1 LRTAAAKIKN
11 PTIPENK
18 KVTSKM
24 NTSKENNNLQNNSS
38 VAGGKSYNIAV
49 IEGDGIG
56 PEVTKQA
63 VRVLDAVAE
72 QFGHTFNYRYC
83 LLGADAIDKT
93 GSPLPGETIDICLD
107 SDAILF
113 GAIGHPKY
121 DNDPSAKVRPE
132 QGLLGL
138 RKALQLYANI
148 RPVTTYATLHH
159 LSPLKTKNIEG
170 VDFIIFRELT
180 GGIYFGKKELSED
193 GLSAIDE
200 CSYTKEEIERI
211 AHLAFKSAQLRRKKL
226 TLVDKANVLETSR
239 LWRKV
244 VKEIASQ
251 YPDIEVDFLFVD
263 NAAMQIILN
272 PKQFDIILTEN
283 MFGDIISDEASVI
296 SGSLGL
302 LPSAS
307 VGNKSALFEP
317 IHGSYPQA
325 AGKDI
330 ANPLGS
336 ILSAAMML
344 EHFHLTEEADLVR
357 KGVEWTIENKFVTK
371 DIDPANF
378 YFTTTVGELIV
389 DYIEKN
395 ISGKVNKENI
405 ELRKSTII

>member
-1 LRTAAAKIKN
+1 MNRIVNDKNLNSKN
-11 PTIPENK
+11 P
-18 KVTSKM
+18 
-24 NTSKENNNLQNNSS
+24 L
-38 VAGGKSYNIAV
+38 AGDRGAWKIAV

-63 VRVLDAVAE
+63 IRVLDAIAE
-72 QFGHTFNYRYC
+72 LFKHKFEYTFC
-83 LLGADAIDKT
+83 LMGADAIDKT
-93 GSPLPGETIDICLD
+93 GNPLPDETIEICLN

-121 DNDPSAKVRPE
+121 DNDPTAKVRPE
-132 QGLLGL
+132 QGLLRL
-138 RKALQLYANI
+138 RKSLQLYANI
-148 RPVTTYATLHH
+148 RPISTYTSLQH
-159 LSPLKTKNIEG
+159 LSPLKSKNIEG

-180 GGIYFGKKELSED
+180 GGIYFGKKETNTENTLA
-193 GLSAIDE
+193 LDE
-200 CSYTKEEIERI
+200 CTYTREEIERI
-211 AHLAFKSAQLRRKKL
+211 AGLAFHFAQKPKRRKKL

-244 VKEIASQ
+244 VQEMAPKF
-251 YPDIEVDFLFVD
+251 PDVTVDYMFVD

-307 VGNKSALFEP
+307 VGINERIALFEP

-330 ANPLGS
+330 ANPIGS

-344 EHFHLTEEADLVR
+344 EFLSMEEEAKLIRDAVN
-357 KGVEWTIENKFVTK
+357 WTLMNSFVTK
-371 DIDPANF
+371 DIDPVNF
-378 YFTTTVGELIV
+378 YFTSTIGELIS
-389 DYIEKN
+389 DY
-395 ISGKVNKENI
+395 ISGKISGIVNAENI

>member
-1 LRTAAAKIKN
+1 M
-11 PTIPENK
+11 K
-18 KVTSKM
+18 K
-24 NTSKENNNLQNNSS
+24 
-38 VAGGKSYNIAV
+38 NIAV

-56 PEVTKQA
+56 PEVTRQS
-63 VRVLDAVAE
+63 VRILNAIAE
-72 QFGHTFNYRYC
+72 NFGHQFHYKYC

-93 GSPLPGETIDICLD
+93 GSPLPQETIDICLD

-121 DNDPSAKVRPE
+121 DNDPTAKVRPE

-138 RKALQLYANI
+138 RKALQLFANI
-148 RPVTTYATLHH
+148 RPVNTYPSLHH
-159 LSPLKTKNIEG
+159 LSPLKTKNVED
-170 VDFIIFRELT
+170 VDFVIFRELT
-180 GGIYFGKKELSED
+180 GGIYFGAKQVNEEHTRASD
-193 GLSAIDE
+193 D
-200 CSYTKEEIERI
+200 CVYTREEIERVT
-211 AHLAFKSAQLRRKKL
+211 HLAFKYAQQRKKKL

-244 VKEIASQ
+244 VQEIAGS
-251 YPDIEVDFLFVD
+251 YADVTVDFLFVD

-272 PKQFDIILTEN
+272 PKQFDVVLTEN

-307 VGNKSALFEP
+307 VGNRTALFEP

-330 ANPLGS
+330 ANPIGS
-336 ILSAAMML
+336 ILSAAML
-344 EHFHLTEEADLVR
+344 LDHFQLTDEAALVR
-357 KGVEWTIENKFVTK
+357 EAVEWTLSNGFVTK
-371 DIDPANF
+371 DIDPVNF
-378 YFTTTVGELIV
+378 YFTSTLGELIS
-389 DYIEKN
+389 DYV
-395 ISGKVNKENI
+395 SGKIPGSVKTENI

>member
-1 LRTAAAKIKN
+1 M
-11 PTIPENK
+11 K
-18 KVTSKM
+18 K
-24 NTSKENNNLQNNSS
+24 
-38 VAGGKSYNIAV
+38 NIAV

-56 PEVTKQA
+56 PEVTKQS
-63 VRVLDAVAE
+63 VKVLNAIAE
-72 QFGHTFNYRYC
+72 NFGHEFTYVYC

-93 GSPLPGETIDICLD
+93 GTPLPQETIDHCLD

-121 DNDPSAKVRPE
+121 DNDPTAKVRPE
-132 QGLLGL
+132 QGLLGI

-148 RPVTTYATLHH
+148 RPVTTYSSLHH

-170 VDFIIFRELT
+170 VDFVIYRELT
-180 GGIYFGKKELSED
+180 GGIYFGAKKLNEEQTQASD
-193 GLSAIDE
+193 D
-200 CSYTKEEIERI
+200 CVYTKEEIERI
-211 AHLAFKSAQLRRKKL
+211 SHLAFKHAQTRRKKL

-244 VKEIASQ
+244 VQEIALQ
-251 YPDIEVDFLFVD
+251 YPDVAVDFLFVD

-272 PKQFDIILTEN
+272 PKQFDVILTEN

-307 VGNKSALFEP
+307 VGNRTALFEP

-330 ANPLGS
+330 ANPTGS
-336 ILSAAMML
+336 ILSAAML
-344 EHFHLTEEADLVR
+344 LDHFGLKEEAALVR
-357 KGVEWTIENKFVTK
+357 EAVEWTLSNGFVTK
-371 DIDPANF
+371 DIDPVNF
-378 YFTTTVGELIV
+378 YFTSTLGELIS
-389 DYIEKN
+389 DYV
-395 ISGKVNKENI
+395 SGKIPGSVKKENI

>member
-1 LRTAAAKIKN
+1 
-11 PTIPENK
+11 
-18 KVTSKM
+18 M
-24 NTSKENNNLQNNSS
+24 NTSKENSNLQNNSS
-38 VAGGKSYNIAV
+38 VAGGKSFNIAV

-72 QFGHTFNYRYC
+72 QFGHIFNYKYC

-93 GSPLPGETIDICLD
+93 GTPLPGETIDICLD

-121 DNDPSAKVRPE
+121 DNDPAAKVRPE

-148 RPVTTYATLHH
+148 RPVTTYASLHH

-200 CSYTKEEIERI
+200 CTYTKEEIERI
-211 AHLAFKSAQLRRKKL
+211 AHLAFKAAQQRRKKL

-244 VKEIASQ
+244 VKEIAVQ
-251 YPDIEVDFLFVD
+251 YPDVVVDFLFVD

-336 ILSAAMML
+336 ILSAALML
-344 EHFHLTEEADLVR
+344 EHFNLNEEADLVR

-378 YFTTTVGELIV
+378 YFTSTVGELIV